1 MKRKSVKK
9 IAIIEEPIHK
19 EIFRQIKSFAKKPVF
34 VAGKSNFTKNYTN
47 KYVRT

>member
-9 IAIIEEPIHK
+9 IAIIEELIHK
-19 EIFRQIKSFAKKPVF
+19 KYFGKLNPLRKNLFF